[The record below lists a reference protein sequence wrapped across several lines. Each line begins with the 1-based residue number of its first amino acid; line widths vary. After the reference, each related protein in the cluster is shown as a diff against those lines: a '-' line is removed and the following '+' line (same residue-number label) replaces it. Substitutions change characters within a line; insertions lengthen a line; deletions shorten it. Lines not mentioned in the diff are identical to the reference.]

1 MKHALVRALRG
12 AHVRFLRV
20 ITCSTA
26 NVIRGKAA
34 SIDCL
39 EDVFAH
45 GVGVTAALPALP
57 VMYDAVVEESGLGP
71 AGEVRL
77 VPDWDT
83 LQFVPYA
90 PDHVQVVGDLM
101 LDGRPWPLDP
111 RDFLKR
117 MIVRARQ
124 ERLAVQA
131 GYELE
136 FYLLDDRGRS
146 ADDTV
151 FAATLGMDVARDVI
165 GEIADALAA
174 QGIVVQQF
182 YPEAGPGQYELPL
195 AAADPLTTADRML
208 YARQTVH
215 AVARRAG
222 FKAVMLPKIF
232 EKTAGNGAHC
242 HFSLWRDE
250 RNIVGDPES
259 ARRLSPEAE
268 AFTAGILQHLP
279 ALTALTAASPNSYR
293 RLQPGTWSGAFRAW
307 GMDNREAAVR
317 VPSGPDGGTPSH
329 IELKTS
335 DASANPY
342 LALGGLIAA
351 GLDGLRRGFGLP
363 EPIQGDPARLT
374 EAERRDRGLDPLP
387 QALDVSLTA
396 LERDQVLIDA
406 LGPELARAYIAV
418 KRFEWQELKDL
429 PLEEE
434 VALLMERY

>member
-1 MKHALVRALRG
+1 MRTALTRALRG
-12 AHVRFLRV
+12 AGIRFVRV
-20 ITCSTA
+20 VTCSTA
-26 NVIRGKAA
+26 NVIRSKAA
-34 SIDCL
+34 NVDCL

-90 PDHVQVVGDLM
+90 PGHVQVVGDLM

-117 MIVRARQ
+117 MIGRARE

-182 YPEAGPGQYELPL
+182 YPETGPGQY
-195 AAADPLTTADRML
+195 
-208 YARQTVH
+208 
-215 AVARRAG
+215 
-222 FKAVMLPKIF
+222 
-232 EKTAGNGAHC
+232 
-242 HFSLWRDE
+242 
-250 RNIVGDPES
+250 
-259 ARRLSPEAE
+259 
-268 AFTAGILQHLP
+268 
-279 ALTALTAASPNSYR
+279 
-293 RLQPGTWSGAFRAW
+293 
-307 GMDNREAAVR
+307 
-317 VPSGPDGGTPSH
+317 
-329 IELKTS
+329 
-335 DASANPY
+335 
-342 LALGGLIAA
+342 
-351 GLDGLRRGFGLP
+351 
-363 EPIQGDPARLT
+363 
-374 EAERRDRGLDPLP
+374 
-387 QALDVSLTA
+387 
-396 LERDQVLIDA
+396 
-406 LGPELARAYIAV
+406 
-418 KRFEWQELKDL
+418 
-429 PLEEE
+429 
-434 VALLMERY
+434 